1 MMRATSAAASICGQ
15 PCIKNM
21 KGSVPGLGPH
31 VVGDGD
37 MKVRVGLPPDEQEGN
52 VGAPELDQTSRVG
65 GDLIRQLVSHLRES
79 GTGTRPLPEVVV
91 DDRPEEIRVAGLLR
105 LRETCLHL

>member
-1 MMRATSAAASICGQ
+1 MTYRQGQTPRPLQAVRSEVSAGRRLGSVTRKHDASDLGGCVDLRPV

-52 VGAPELDQTSRVG
+52 VGAPELDQTSRLAATSSVNW
-65 GDLIRQLVSHLRES
+65 
-79 GTGTRPLPEVVV
+79 
-91 DDRPEEIRVAGLLR
+91 
-105 LRETCLHL
+105 

>member
-1 MMRATSAAASICGQ
+1 
-15 PCIKNM
+15 M
-21 KGSVPGLGPH
+21 KSSVAGLRPH

-37 MKVRVGLPPDEQEGN
+37 MKVRVALSPDEQEGN

-65 GDLIRQLVSHLRES
+65 GDLISQLVSHLRES

-91 DDRPEEIRVAGLLR
+91 DDRPEEFKVGI
-105 LRETCLHL
+105 

>member
-1 MMRATSAAASICGQ
+1 
-15 PCIKNM
+15 M

-52 VGAPELDQTSRVG
+52 VGAPELDQTSGVG

-91 DDRPEEIRVAGLLR
+91 DDRPEEIRVAGLLNS
-105 LRETCLHL
+105 